1 MGRPRKYATNA
12 EKQAA
17 YRSRKKT
24 PAEKIAKA
32 VEARVDAQKTR
43 AGKPVSFS
51 NPTRPPS
58 CSAFTPR
65 GTKCKFC
72 GKTHA

>member
-17 YRSRKKT
+17 YRDRRLNASVARAVKQIAEGRGIDGGAKK
-24 PAEKIAKA
+24 
-32 VEARVDAQKTR
+32 Q
-43 AGKPVSFS
+43 
-51 NPTRPPS
+51 S
-58 CSAFTPR
+58 CSAYVPS